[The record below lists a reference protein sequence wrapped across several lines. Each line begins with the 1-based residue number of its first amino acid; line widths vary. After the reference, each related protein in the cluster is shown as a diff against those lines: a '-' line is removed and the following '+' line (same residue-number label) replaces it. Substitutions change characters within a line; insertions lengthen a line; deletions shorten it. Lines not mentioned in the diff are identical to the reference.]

1 MGVNKEQ
8 DKFATTDDII
18 LIENVEIDDN
28 KNVAANYNHIFN
40 SEEKE
45 QEVDEEINE
54 NSMNNADSNTCNSNS
69 TTTTITSNDTDI
81 PITSL
86 LGYSNNN
93 IIEEIKVSHA
103 EQHIVNNNN
112 GNDGNDSN
120 KNNNKFNGSII
131 KDSSTTIPQQEG
143 DDDDKYDNKKMEEKK
158 PFFLSKMIHNFLAG
172 VTNDAMYNNHKKKL
186 NRKNIK

>member
-18 LIENVEIDDN
+18 LIENVEIDDKRNNEDVIIINEVNSNEDIKEKIEEN

-103 EQHIVNNNN
+103 EQHIV
-112 GNDGNDSN
+112 
-120 KNNNKFNGSII
+120 
-131 KDSSTTIPQQEG
+131 
-143 DDDDKYDNKKMEEKK
+143 
-158 PFFLSKMIHNFLAG
+158 
-172 VTNDAMYNNHKKKL
+172 
-186 NRKNIK
+186 